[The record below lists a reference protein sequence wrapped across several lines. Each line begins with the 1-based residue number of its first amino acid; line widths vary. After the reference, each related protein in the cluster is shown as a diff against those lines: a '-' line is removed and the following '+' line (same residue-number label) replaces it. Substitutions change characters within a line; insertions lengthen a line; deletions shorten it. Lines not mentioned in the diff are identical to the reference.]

1 MNDKSVYRLTHLGLF
16 AALIF
21 VATYLLKIIL
31 PIGYIHLGDGMI
43 LAGAT
48 LLGPTVWISA
58 AIGSALADIM
68 LGFSAYALPTFLI
81 KGLVGFLAGVLLKR
95 FPHFRGAMI
104 VFVIVEL
111 IMVAGYF
118 VTEGFMYGLAGA
130 FPQLLPNLLQGAS
143 GVLIGSMLY
152 PAVTTLR
159 RRLV

>member
-1 MNDKSVYRLTHLGLF
+1 MNDRSVYRLTHLGLF

-48 LLGPTVWISA
+48 LLGPAAWISA

-68 LGFSAYALPTFLI
+68 LGYSAYAIPTFLI
-81 KGLVGFLAGVLLKR
+81 KGLVGFLAGVLLRR
-95 FPHFRGAMI
+95 FHNISGAML
-104 VFVIVEL
+104 VFVLVEIL
-111 IMVAGYF
+111 MVAGYF
-118 VTEGFMYGLAGA
+118 VTEAFMYGLAGA

-143 GVLIGSMLY
+143 GVLIGAMLY
-152 PAVTTLR
+152 PAVTRLR
-159 RRLV
+159 HRIA